1 MTITQCPNCK
11 MRVLPNPDGTCP
23 SCQSMISPQ
32 DEAIAP
38 ESPSNN
44 IQRLTVCPSCGGS
57 ITGSESTCPFCGMHI
72 DHPSEEIPDPNISG
86 FADQPQPDQ
95 PELAAEPLLDTFN
108 VTEIKGF
115 KKRPTW
121 TVTLFTS
128 QAEFFCPETGAR
140 IIIPRAD
147 ANTLILF
154 PQGGFFSEGTT
165 AVVSGVSFEF
175 STNKARLLKWM
186 PLKNSE
192 VLKKDLK
199 GWGISLLAIGVLS
212 LIFSSFLDPI
222 WGVVLIVLGIVN
234 LLIRHR
240 AMFIVN
246 GLALIFI
253 GVLNVLSIIG
263 AASGFNFWLMF
274 GVFQVVWGVQE
285 IKKYKRYA
293 PTGGSEPGDGNK
305 QV

>member
-1 MTITQCPNCK
+1 MSIIQCPNCN

-23 SCQSMISPQ
+23 SCQSMITTQEEVTVS
-32 DEAIAP
+32 
-38 ESPSNN
+38 ESRYEN
-44 IQRLTVCPSCGGS
+44 IRVLSACPSCGAS
-57 ITGSESTCPFCGMHI
+57 IMGSESTCPYCGMAI
-72 DHPSEEIPDPNISG
+72 DNPSEEIPDLNISG
-86 FADQPQPDQ
+86 VADQPQPDL
-95 PELAAEPLLDTFN
+95 PEVAAEPLLDTFP

-115 KKRPTW
+115 KKRPSW
-121 TVTLFTS
+121 TVNLFAS
-128 QAEFFCPETGAR
+128 QAEFSCPETGAR

-175 STNKARLLKWM
+175 GTLKPRLLKWM
-186 PLKNSE
+186 PLKSSE
-192 VLKKDLK
+192 LLKKDLK

-212 LIFSSFLDPI
+212 IVFSSFLDPI
-222 WGVVLIVLGIVN
+222 WGIVLIVLGILN

-253 GVLNVLSIIG
+253 GVMNAISVIG
-263 AASGFNFWLMF
+263 AGSGFNFWLMF

-285 IKKYKRYA
+285 IKKFKRYA
-293 PTGGSEPGDGNK
+293 PTPGDENK
-305 QV
+305 PG

>member
-1 MTITQCPNCK
+1 MTIVQCPNCK
-11 MRVLPNPDGTCP
+11 MSVLPNPDGTCP
-23 SCQSMISPQ
+23 SCQGMIPPQ
-32 DEAIAP
+32 EETIAA
-38 ESPSNN
+38 ESQSKN
-44 IQRLTVCPSCGGS
+44 IQRLTACPNCGAS
-57 ITGSESTCPFCGMHI
+57 ITGSESVCPYCGMNF
-72 DHPSEEIPDPNISG
+72 DHPVAEIPDANTTG

-95 PELAAEPLLDTFN
+95 PEVAAEPLLDTFT

-121 TVTLFTS
+121 TVNLFAS
-128 QAEFFCPETGAR
+128 QAEFSCPETGAR

-154 PQGGFFSEGTT
+154 PQGGLFAEGTS
-165 AVVSGVSFEF
+165 AVVSGFSFEF
-175 STNKARLLKWM
+175 GSNKQRLLKWM
-186 PLKNSE
+186 PLKNSK

-212 LIFSSFLDPI
+212 IVFSSFLDPI
-222 WGVVLIVLGIVN
+222 WGVVLIVLGILN

-253 GVLNVLSIIG
+253 GVLNAISVFG
-263 AASGFNFWLMF
+263 ASSGFNFWLMF
-274 GVFQVVWGVQE
+274 GVFQVIWGVQE

-293 PTGGSEPGDGNK
+293 PTGASEPGDEKKPG
-305 QV
+305 